1 MSDIEVVL
9 CSKLFLQYFWNTFFH
24 LIVLQ
29 IAFAGLLEHREIS
42 ECEGRNGKM
51 SYVSIF
57 DIIFLIGR
65 IDI

>member
-9 CSKLFLQYFWNTFFH
+9 CSKLFLEDFWSTIFS

-42 ECEGRNGKM
+42 EGEGRNGKM

-65 IDI
+65 IDL

>member
-9 CSKLFLQYFWNTFFH
+9 CSKLFLEDFWNTGKY
-24 LIVLQ
+24 Q
-29 IAFAGLLEHREIS
+29 RG
-42 ECEGRNGKM
+42 EGRNGKM

-65 IDI
+65 IDL